1 MLCSTIP
8 YCYYVLPGGCDYY
21 AVDIETGRRIGRGR
35 RPLAKR
41 SWKSCSS
48 SPKLPQLSS
57 KQQKHWLLE
66 IACIYHNDL
75 RTPFGVLTLFLVEEG
90 SKVSNLSLGK
100 LLGVE
105 KIQGQGFKK
114 QTCTC
119 RGDAFLRINTTKSPE
134 PSTFPGERKAQ
145 NQPSELIRQRW

>member
-1 MLCSTIP
+1 MFYYPLLLLCSTWRMWLLCSG
-8 YCYYVLPGGCDYY
+8 YWNWAEDRSRE
-21 AVDIETGRRIGRGR
+21 A
-35 RPLAKR
+35 PLAKR